1 MEPTHDVPP
10 GGAPL
15 STSFRPS
22 MRPIVPMRVTEGTRP
37 KEPVKKDNPAN
48 PFAMIQ
54 AANRDSEQL
63 GDRLQ
68 LLAEKLAGPSLK
80 FDPAD
85 RTEVQ
90 GLMPLAGEVARL
102 IGERSRHGISLI
114 DKIEEHLA

>member
-10 GGAPL
+10 GGTPL

-22 MRPIVPMRVTEGTRP
+22 AMRPVVPMRKE
-37 KEPVKKDNPAN
+37 EPVKKDNPAN

-68 LLAEKLAGPSLK
+68 QLAEKLAGPSLK

-85 RTEVQ
+85 RAEAQ

-102 IGERSRHGISLI
+102 IGERSKHGVALI
-114 DKIEEHLA
+114 DK